1 MTYAQNPSAR
11 LEAPDP
17 AFRLTAEQR
26 ASIQPGFDVD
36 ALERLL
42 AALHPA
48 LRAGTLSSFQRPPP
62 EVIGGGLVRFEDPVL
77 HALLDEVWA
86 PRWANVPDEWLHDP
100 DLQRDPGREL
110 AMRRRGISSAP
121 DDQTG

>member
-26 ASIQPGFDVD
+26 ESIQPGLDLD

-48 LRAGTLSSFQRPPP
+48 RRAGTLSSFQRPPP
-62 EVIGGGLVRFEDPVL
+62 EVIGGGLVRFQDPVL

-86 PRWANVPDEWLHDP
+86 PRWEGVPDEWLDDP
-100 DLQRDPGREL
+100 GMQRFPGREI
-110 AMRRRGISSAP
+110 ARARRAARR
-121 DDQTG
+121 D